1 MNFYLTTPASV
12 LEARRRMMR
21 RLIDENVEN
30 EPTFSIPMN
39 LHSND
44 DGYIITAFV
53 PGLPSDAVNIQ
64 FNNGILTI
72 DGEYPE
78 KEIEGQETHLC
89 ELPVGKFSRSIE
101 FNNPVNAEKIEA
113 SLKDGILTLR
123 VPKAEEAKP
132 KTIKISSK

>member
-12 LEARRRMMR
+12 FEARRRMMK

-30 EPTFSIPMN
+30 ESTFSIPMN

-44 DGYIITAFV
+44 DGYIISAFV

-64 FNNGILTI
+64 FNNGVLTI
-72 DGEYPE
+72 DGEYSE
-78 KEIEGQETHLC
+78 KEIDGYESHLS